1 MLTTI
6 NNFQD
11 EITFSIESKEE
22 LIQSFRPADQK
33 KLILP
38 KDLNFPLNVRSYFS
52 WKESSAVYTYLV
64 FKKPNWDLSR
74 GIIFKRVGQG
84 DAPTGGLCGWCHS
97 YGGSDEIGMLSV
109 AMNSNVSCSYILCHD
124 LRCIEKIEEASA
136 RSGKHPERAIHLLYS
151 RMDNFFENLANYK
164 PDSVT

>member
-11 EITFSIESKEE
+11 EVTFSIESKEE
-22 LIQSFRPADQK
+22 LLGAFRAQDQK

-38 KDLNFPLNVRSYFS
+38 KDLKFPLNVRSYFS

-64 FKKPNWDLSR
+64 FKKPNWDLPR

-84 DAPTGGLCGWCHS
+84 DAPTGGLCSWCHS
-97 YGGSDEIGMLSV
+97 YGGSDDIGMLSV
-109 AMNSNVSCSYILCHD
+109 AMTSNISCSYILCHD

-136 RSGKHPERAIHLLYS
+136 RSGKHPEGAIHQLYLRIDTLFESLLAYGP
-151 RMDNFFENLANYK
+151 E
-164 PDSVT
+164 